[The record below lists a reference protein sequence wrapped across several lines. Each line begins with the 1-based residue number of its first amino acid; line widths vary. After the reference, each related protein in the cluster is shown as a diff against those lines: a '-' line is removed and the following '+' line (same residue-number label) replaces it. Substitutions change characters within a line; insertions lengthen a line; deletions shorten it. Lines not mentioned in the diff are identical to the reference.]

1 TAVTS
6 SVVTSTAPGEPAA
19 VPQDFVLWS
28 LFSTLFCN
36 PCCFGFL
43 ALVFSIKARDRKI
56 AQDQGAAETYGRTA
70 KHLNIV
76 ALCLG
81 TIIIII
87 GIVLLVLYLH
97 TLRR

>member
-1 TAVTS
+1 M
-6 SVVTSTAPGEPAA
+6 
-19 VPQDFVLWS
+19 PQDFVLWS
-28 LFSTLFCN
+28 FFNTLFCN

-43 ALVFSIKARDRKI
+43 ALVFSIKARDMKI

-81 TIIIII
+81 IITIIIS
-87 GIVLLVLYLH
+87 IVLLVLFKTWWRTYL
-97 TLRR
+97 